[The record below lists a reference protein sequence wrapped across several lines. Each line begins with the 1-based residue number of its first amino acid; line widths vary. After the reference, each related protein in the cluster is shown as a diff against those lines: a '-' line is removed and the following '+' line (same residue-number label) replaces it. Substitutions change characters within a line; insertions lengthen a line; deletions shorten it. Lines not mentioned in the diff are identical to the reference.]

1 VGNRR
6 ISKANY
12 KPVGIVLGL
21 AAGTLSGMVFQRIW
35 SMTMHGEAPHPID
48 EERGWGEVLFAAA
61 LQGAIVAIIRASID
75 RAGATGVRKFTG
87 YWPHD

>member
-1 VGNRR
+1 MAKR

-35 SMTMHGEAPHPID
+35 AMTMHGDAPHPID
-48 EERGWGEVLFAAA
+48 EDRGWGEVLLAAA
-61 LQGAIVAIIRASID
+61 LQGAIVAVIRASID

-87 YWPHD
+87 HWPHD